1 MKDSYTQFKGTSN
14 QRGLSLIEILAVVA
28 IISILGVVSTP
39 LYQQYRLKTKVG
51 IGITTMAPVQ
61 SLATEHFMLH
71 GFWPADNAEAGAHA
85 PDIYAKNFLTSVALT
100 DSPAPGSIVL
110 TYNSSILKRLG
121 NDNTL
126 IYYPDESNG
135 YITWK
140 CDKGT
145 LMDRYRPKNC
155 RA

>member
-51 IGITTMAPVQ
+51 VGITTMAPIQ

-71 GFWPADNAEAGAHA
+71 GFWPADNSEAGAHA
-85 PDIYAKNFLTSVALT
+85 PDFYEKNFLTSVALT

-126 IYYPDESNG
+126 IYYPEESNG

-145 LMDRYRPKNC
+145 LMNRYRPKIC

>member
-1 MKDSYTQFKGTSN
+1 MKDSYTQQKRTSN

-71 GFWPADNAEAGAHA
+71 GSWPADNSEAGAHA
-85 PDIYAKNFLTSVALT
+85 PETYSKNFLTSVAVT